1 MDDPAAPKRGALG
14 QRYVDLIV
22 CDDYQ
27 LRQMSD
33 RFILMKRTA
42 LMMHAKQSVL
52 DQWQSNIDAIDQE
65 LAMRHLE
72 EREKSRKPLA
82 D

>member
-27 LRQMSD
+27 LRQMRD